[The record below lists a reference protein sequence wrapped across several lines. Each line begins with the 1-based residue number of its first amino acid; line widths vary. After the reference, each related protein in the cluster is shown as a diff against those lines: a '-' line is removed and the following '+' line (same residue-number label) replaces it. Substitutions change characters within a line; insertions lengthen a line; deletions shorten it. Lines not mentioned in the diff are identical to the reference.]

1 MNYSP
6 TLELLARIGDAI
18 AKEHNDQ
25 VRAEERAFGEELF
38 DAFVADYN
46 DARPAIVALDSDKRQ
61 PAGKIQMSRARWKRF
76 FTATLFAAAI
86 LAAGCAAEDKPPPA
100 APDAGPQ
107 PKLLSDLSAVSD
119 APIDPLGRQRF
130 PPAAKDCCMIPAP
143 SVTAGPRTFQTEP
156 GISRIVGNEA
166 NPGTVRL
173 LNDKAAQFGNFSA
186 LILDRIYARLI
197 VAERS
202 EEISRTKL
210 PTEIK
215 AVVITAIMDKSGK
228 LTELILEQH
237 SGKARI
243 DQMMLD
249 VCKKSIWY
257 ENPPAAA
264 LSGDGTY
271 KLTIS

>member
-1 MNYSP
+1 
-6 TLELLARIGDAI
+6 
-18 AKEHNDQ
+18 
-25 VRAEERAFGEELF
+25 
-38 DAFVADYN
+38 
-46 DARPAIVALDSDKRQ
+46 
-61 PAGKIQMSRARWKRF
+61 MSRARWKPF
-76 FTATLFAAAI
+76 FTATLFAVAVF
-86 LAAGCAAEDKPPPA
+86 AAGCAAEDKPPPP
-100 APDAGPQ
+100 APDSGSQ
-107 PKLLSDLSAVSD
+107 PKLLSDLSSVSD
-119 APIDPLGRQRF
+119 VHINPLATAHAAPARGEGMLHDSSSD
-130 PPAAKDCCMIPAP
+130 A
-143 SVTAGPRTFQTEP
+143 VTAGPRTFQTDP
-156 GISRIVGNEA
+156 GISRVVGNEA

-173 LNDKAAQFGNFSA
+173 LNAKAAQFGNFSA

-197 VAERS
+197 EAERT

-215 AVVITAIMDKSGK
+215 PVVITAIMNKNGK

-264 LSGDGTY
+264 LSGDGNY
-271 KLTIS
+271 KLTIKLKMQNYASSDEHHWSFITDLGLGIS